1 MNSDILFF
9 LVHFSSVLAFLP
21 ISIML
26 WYLKKLKQ
34 RTSGWAI
41 LGYFSC
47 LFLSGLLNYVSAPLF
62 ESIYPVFHA
71 TVLFKSYFVFL
82 LFNDAY
88 TNIKLKKFSF
98 LFFIVILFCE
108 IFEFISKGG
117 FLANNNITF
126 PVVNLVFILQFLL
139 YLMDAFKN
147 RPTKIQFQEGFF
159 NVLSLTFFYSISQLF
174 FALIREDIRFEL
186 SKNEYA
192 LLIWTLF
199 VWFYIVYL
207 LLSSYF
213 LWRNFRS

>member
-1 MNSDILFF
+1 
-9 LVHFSSVLAFLP
+9 
-21 ISIML
+21 
-26 WYLKKLKQ
+26 
-34 RTSGWAI
+34 
-41 LGYFSC
+41 
-47 LFLSGLLNYVSAPLF
+47 
-62 ESIYPVFHA
+62 
-71 TVLFKSYFVFL
+71 
-82 LFNDAY
+82 
-88 TNIKLKKFSF
+88 
-98 LFFIVILFCE
+98 
-108 IFEFISKGG
+108 
-117 FLANNNITF
+117 
-126 PVVNLVFILQFLL
+126 
-139 YLMDAFKN
+139 MDAFKN